1 MRNRDVSF
9 SKKIDRVIK
18 QKDQEEKFRQEREKL
33 PLEKGDA
40 FAMIVAAFLVFLPVV
55 LLLIGAV
62 FLIYFLMMG

>member
-1 MRNRDVSF
+1 MYLF
-9 SKKIDRVIK
+9 QKKIDRVIK
-18 QKDQEEKFRQEREKL
+18 QKDQEKKFRQEREKL

>member
-1 MRNRDVSF
+1 MYLF
-9 SKKIDRVIK
+9 QKKIDRVIK
-18 QKDQEEKFRQEREKL
+18 QKDQEKKFRQEREKL

-55 LLLIGAV
+55 LLLTGAV